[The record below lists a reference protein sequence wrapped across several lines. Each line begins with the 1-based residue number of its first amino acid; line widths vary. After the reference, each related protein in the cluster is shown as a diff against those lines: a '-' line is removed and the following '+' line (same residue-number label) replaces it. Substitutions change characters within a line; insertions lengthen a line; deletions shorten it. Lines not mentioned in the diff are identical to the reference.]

1 MRLLPGM
8 VMLMLALVISG
19 SARATT
25 DVMPFKDE
33 AQEQQFRQ
41 LTEQLR
47 CPKCQ
52 NNSIADSNAMIATDM
67 RRRVYDLMQ
76 EGKSRQE
83 IIDYMVARY
92 GNFVTYDPPL
102 TPLTVLLWVL
112 PLAAIVAGG
121 WIIVARTRRRVRI
134 RQDVLADA
142 IPAAGPRAGWG
153 AYVPGVVM
161 ALVVAAISYS
171 QTGSYPQVRAWQQA
185 TAQTPGLLARALDP
199 QAQPLNEEEM
209 ARLALGLRTR
219 LQNDA
224 GNVEGWLILGR
235 TGMVLG
241 NAGTATGAY
250 ANAYRLDPK
259 NRDAALGYAEALTR
273 SSDPEDNRRGGEL
286 LRAPAPGAAA
296 GGHPGLRRARRVGRL
311 RAGGRHCAGGRRRQL
326 RPDRQLSAGQ
336 GLAAGNGADA
346 RAAGA
351 GAGPAGAAAE

>member
-8 VMLMLALVISG
+8 VMLMLALVIVG

-112 PLAAIVAGG
+112 PLAGIVAGG
-121 WIIVARTRRRVRI
+121 WVNVSFTH
-134 RQDVLADA
+134 LTL
-142 IPAAGPRAGWG
+142 PA
-153 AYVPGVVM
+153 
-161 ALVVAAISYS
+161 
-171 QTGSYPQVRAWQQA
+171 
-185 TAQTPGLLARALDP
+185 
-199 QAQPLNEEEM
+199 N
-209 ARLALGLRTR
+209 
-219 LQNDA
+219 
-224 GNVEGWLILGR
+224 
-235 TGMVLG
+235 
-241 NAGTATGAY
+241 
-250 ANAYRLDPK
+250 
-259 NRDAALGYAEALTR
+259 
-273 SSDPEDNRRGGEL
+273 RGGGVSWV
-286 LRAPAPGAAA
+286 PAVFKKTICDHPTCRKYSPGADY
-296 GGHPGLRRARRVGRL
+296 R
-311 RAGGRHCAGGRRRQL
+311 
-326 RPDRQLSAGQ
+326 
-336 GLAAGNGADA
+336 
-346 RAAGA
+346 
-351 GAGPAGAAAE
+351 E